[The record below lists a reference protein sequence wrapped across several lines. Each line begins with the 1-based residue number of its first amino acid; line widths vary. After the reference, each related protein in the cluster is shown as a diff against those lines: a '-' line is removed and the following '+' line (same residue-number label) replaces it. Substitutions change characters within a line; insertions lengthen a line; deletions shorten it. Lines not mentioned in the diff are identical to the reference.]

1 MNNLAQSTN
10 SQDNNLLSN
19 EQLRIKIQDSFHPLL
34 SLLNPDQQAQA
45 VTCLLEELPVVEAP
59 SIPAQTKPVLPG
71 LKPKTYRAIKKSDL
85 PFFEPMLAIAVNV
98 FFTTSATALIVAK
111 PAIVITLLSFIY
123 RYFTKGI
130 SLNYEQALVLNLLK
144 QFAHPGLSI
153 DSIANMISD
162 KKLLSNDDVQK
173 VLDSL
178 KHIRKTDGTTA
189 NLVQETDGL
198 WSAIDL

>member
-10 SQDNNLLSN
+10 SQDNNSLSN

-34 SLLNPDQQAQA
+34 SLLNPQQQAQV
-45 VTCLLEELPVVEAP
+45 VTFLLEEFPVVEGP
-59 SIPAQTKPVLPG
+59 SQAAQTKPILPD

-85 PFFEPMLAIAVNV
+85 AFFDRMLGIGLAG
-98 FFTTSATALIVAK
+98 FFATPATALIVAK
-111 PAIVITLLSFIY
+111 PAIVTAILSFIY

-130 SLNYEQALVLNLLK
+130 PLNYEQALVLK
-144 QFAHPGLSI
+144 A
-153 DSIANMISD
+153 
-162 KKLLSNDDVQK
+162 
-173 VLDSL
+173 L
-178 KHIRKTDGTTA
+178 KHAAYPGFSPDFIARWISNENKVSVDEVKAVLQSIKNIRNSDGVLV